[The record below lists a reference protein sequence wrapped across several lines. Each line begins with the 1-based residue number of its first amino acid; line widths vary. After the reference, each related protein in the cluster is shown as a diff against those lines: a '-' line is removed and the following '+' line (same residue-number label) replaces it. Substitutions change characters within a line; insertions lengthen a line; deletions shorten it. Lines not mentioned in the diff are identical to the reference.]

1 MLDLLPPES
10 LTSRD
15 QQICSSLE
23 EKLQVYAA
31 LSALGGRSDGLP
43 VGSRLLVQRQWE
55 EPPLQAA
62 ALLAAAVKEGE
73 TLLHMH
79 GCAVRRRLPLYRLQV
94 EVSKNVL
101 IVKHNLKVLK
111 DAKIHACRL

>member
-1 MLDLLPPES
+1 MN
-10 LTSRD
+10 RD

-31 LSALGGRSDGLP
+31 LSALSGKADGLP
-43 VGSRLLVQRQWE
+43 VGPRLLVQPQWE

-73 TLLHMH
+73 MLIHLD
-79 GCAVRRRLPLYRLQV
+79 GC
-94 EVSKNVL
+94 SIMSIIFL
-101 IVKHNLKVLK
+101 IFLKSGLILNK
-111 DAKIHACRL
+111 LSLFDFS